1 MIKNSKRNRWVLYI
15 AIIVF
20 IVTISTYA
28 LNFLSY
34 SFSDDPAEWGQF
46 GDFIGGCVNPLLGL
60 LTIWLLLAT
69 LNQNDE
75 ALALSREELRLAIE
89 ELKRGQAIQAA
100 TEHALNEQLKL
111 AQKKADFETSATLLN
126 FFNQAEQNII
136 SLIKDYEKPEN
147 LGVLD
152 NMNPELRNNL
162 QELSQKRKELITIF
176 QKQYDQLISRY
187 QANTD

>member
-1 MIKNSKRNRWVLYI
+1 MIKNSKRNRWVLYV

-20 IVTISTYA
+20 VGAIFIYTY
-28 LNFLSY
+28 NFLFYPLSK
-34 SFSDDPAEWGQF
+34 DPAEWGQF

-60 LTIWLLLAT
+60 LTVWLLLAT

-100 TEHALNEQLKL
+100 TENALNDQLKL

-126 FFNQAEQNII
+126 FFNQAEQNILA
-136 SLIKDYEKPEN
+136 LIRDYERPEN
-147 LGVLD
+147 LGTL
-152 NMNPELRNNL
+152 NN
-162 QELSQKRKELITIF
+162 QKI
-176 QKQYDQLISRY
+176 
-187 QANTD
+187 